1 MPRNKKD
8 NTAELL
14 RLAITGLDNQIAELQ
29 EIQTQLSAMVGR
41 PSASLAV
48 EAAAPQKRRKLSA
61 EAREKISAA
70 AKARWARDR
79 KAIVKAQKAKPAPEK
94 AKSKGK
100 SAKAQPAVTKKKKSS
115 ANKARPKSTTRAKE
129 SEAEKVSK

>member
-1 MPRNKKD
+1 MPKNKKD

-48 EAAAPQKRRKLSA
+48 ESA

-79 KAIVKAQKAKPAPEK
+79 KAKVKAQKAKPAPEK

-129 SEAEKVSK
+129 SEAEKGSK